1 MSCAAALKNIEIM
14 ERENLFEHVQ
24 DVGQYFE
31 QQLQTLNDL
40 EIVGEVRGISL
51 MQCVEFV
58 ANKESREVFPEDLD
72 ISKIISNIADKKGL
86 LVRPIINL
94 NVMSPPLVIT
104 REQIDFAVSTL
115 RESIVEAT
123 DQLRQGGHL

>member
-1 MSCAAALKNIEIM
+1 M
-14 ERENLFEHVQ
+14 ERENLFQHVQ

-31 QQLQTLNDL
+31 QQLQTLTDL
-40 EIVGEVRGISL
+40 SIVGEVRGVSL

-58 ANKESREVFPEDLD
+58 ANKDTKEDFPDHID

-94 NVMSPPLVIT
+94 NVMSPPLIIS
-104 REQIDFAVSTL
+104 REQIDFAVNTL
-115 RESIVEAT
+115 RDSIEEAT
-123 DQLRQGGHL
+123 SQLRNDGHLA